1 MLFSEKVFAMASQG
15 GGQADGGIMPTIVM
29 FGSIILI
36 MYFMIIRPQQKRQK
50 ESQNM
55 LSSLGK
61 GDKVITAAGMH
72 GKIIEVQD
80 TAFVLEVANGVH
92 ITFEKAAIVNKKD

>member
-1 MLFSEKVFAMASQG
+1 MLLTEKVYAMAPQA
-15 GGQADGGIMPTIVM
+15 GQAEGGIMPTIIM

-61 GDKVITAAGMH
+61 GDKVITSAGMH
-72 GKIIEVQD
+72 GKIVEVQES
-80 TAFVLEVANGVH
+80 AFVVEIANGVQ
-92 ITFEKAAIVNKKD
+92 ITFEKAAIVSKKD